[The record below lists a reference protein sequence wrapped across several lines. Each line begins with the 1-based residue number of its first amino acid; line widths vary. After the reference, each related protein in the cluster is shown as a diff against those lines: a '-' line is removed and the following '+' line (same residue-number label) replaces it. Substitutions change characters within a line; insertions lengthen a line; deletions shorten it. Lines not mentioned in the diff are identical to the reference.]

1 MIEPFTPIKTLEEL
15 IAAPQQPTGSL
26 LLDAIVKVAA
36 STSARNTKQV
46 ADLMQVDK
54 LKLAG
59 AFELLTGSTLQVFLE
74 QRCIHNVERQLKET
88 TLALP
93 EIARANGFTSSAAL
107 THFFQRFHPNQSP
120 LEFRSGRKR
129 FNL

>member
-88 TLALP
+88 TLALS